1 MRSHSI
7 ANVVVAAVL
16 LISAAALVLAQPAAA
31 DEFSRLY
38 SQILRNPQ
46 SVSLNMRYAKL
57 AEERDENRKAL
68 AAYERVL
75 DVDPNNTEARSGL
88 NRITADLTPAI
99 TRGRL
104 ELGVRYESN
113 VREAPAGGRDDV
125 MGFAK
130 LYVSDER
137 GLLQHIWRSDIDV
150 YADVHGE
157 TSALDFWRAKAH
169 TGPVFNLGG
178 GTTLHVAPGGGISFL
193 DADYFYSEA
202 SLRLVFEQLF
212 GFLDRLEVSGGY
224 RDIDNSFSRDSGVVM
239 DIVARESFR
248 AVLSDSDAI
257 VLQPFF
263 RWRDASGNGANAA
276 GLPTSFLMGD
286 YIEAGARFMYYLYLD
301 HEIRLGGRFT
311 YWYRDYT
318 QNIAAGTF
326 GREDWYIAPEAEV
339 MFRNAVCS
347 GCDIRLR
354 YRYEQNFSNDATQ
367 DYDNHSI
374 IASGIRR
381 F

>member
-1 MRSHSI
+1 MRGHLI
-7 ANVVVAAVL
+7 RNVMAAAVL
-16 LISAAALVLAQPAAA
+16 LLSAAAILPASPASA

-46 SVSLNMRYAKL
+46 SVSLNLRYARL
-57 AEERDENRKAL
+57 AEERGEDRKAL

-75 DVDPNNTEARSGL
+75 DVDPGNAEARSGL

-113 VREAPAGGRDDV
+113 VREVSGNGSDDV

-130 LYVSDER
+130 LYVTDER
-137 GLLQHIWRSDIDV
+137 ALFQRTWRSDVDV

-157 TSALDFWRAKAH
+157 TPALDYWRAKAY
-169 TGPVFNLGG
+169 TGPLFNLGG
-178 GTTLHVAPGGGISFL
+178 GTTLHIAPGGGISFL
-193 DADYFYSEA
+193 DADYFYSEG

-212 GFLDRLEVSGGY
+212 GTLDRLEISGGY
-224 RDIDNSFSRDSGVVM
+224 RDIGNSFSRNSGVVL

-248 AVLSDSDAI
+248 GLLSNADAF
-257 VLQPFF
+257 VVQPFF

-286 YIEAGARFMYYLYLD
+286 YIEAGNRLMYYYYLD
-301 HEIRLGGRFT
+301 QQIRLGGRFT
-311 YWYRDYT
+311 FWYRDYT
-318 QNIAAGTF
+318 QNIVAGLF

-339 MFRNAVCS
+339 MFRNAFCS

-354 YRYEQNFSNDATQ
+354 YRYEKNMSNDATQ
-367 DYDNHSI
+367 DFENHSI